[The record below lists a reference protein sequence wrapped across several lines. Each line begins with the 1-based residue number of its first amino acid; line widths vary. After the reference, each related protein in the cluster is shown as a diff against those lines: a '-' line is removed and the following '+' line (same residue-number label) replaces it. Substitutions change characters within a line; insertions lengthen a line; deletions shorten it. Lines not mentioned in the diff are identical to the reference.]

1 MFSSVLSDSIG
12 SLNVESCVENPDS
25 DTANCACFSFTGDAT
40 AFVQDG
46 SDKPVVGDP
55 SSKSGV
61 LTRHLF

>member
-1 MFSSVLSDSIG
+1 M
-12 SLNVESCVENPDS
+12 ESCVENPDS

-40 AFVQDG
+40 VFVQDG
-46 SDKPVVGDP
+46 SDKPGVGDP